1 MQGTSVSSYSVIEPH
16 GLVTLGSVELT
27 SIATG
32 FAAVDRMVKKALVT
46 IIDARAVCPGK
57 FLVLITGD
65 VASVEDSVEAGRE
78 QAGKSLTGSFVIPN
92 LSASVLPAINRA
104 TEITAEEALGVVET
118 FSAASAVYAADASV
132 KAAEV
137 RLGSLNL
144 VNGLGGK
151 AYYLIAG
158 KVTDVETG
166 VAAGCGAV
174 EPRDVA
180 DSVVIPYLHPD
191 VIGFL
196 PGRFLQNG
204 TTSGKG

>member
-1 MQGTSVSSYSVIEPH
+1 MKSFSVSSYTVSEPQ

-32 FAAVDRMVKKALVT
+32 FAAVDIMVKKAPVS

-57 FLVLITGD
+57 FFILVTGD

-78 QAGKSLTGSFVIPN
+78 QAGGSLTGSFVIPN
-92 LSASVLPAINRA
+92 LSTSVLPAINRA
-104 TEITAEEALGVVET
+104 AEISAEEALGVVET

-151 AYYLIAG
+151 SYYLIVG

-166 VAAGCGAV
+166 VAAGCKAV

-180 DSVVIPYLHPD
+180 DSVVIANFHPD
-191 VIGFL
+191 LIGFL
-196 PGRFLQNG
+196 PGRFIQ
-204 TTSGKG
+204 SSSVSVKG